1 MSDAISKFILKEKQD
16 VFCYKLF
23 IRNETSHTIFSR
35 PELIHLIELK
45 EHGIIVQLPS
55 NVCQK
60 GHTLSLFFVE
70 THVELKTRVPD
81 SGPLKEASFTAMA
94 KTEAV
99 ESGSSKEKSI
109 AVVELNFTQFDS
121 ENWKKI
127 LEMISQKQESI
138 NKKMKNQH
146 LVRDEE

>member
-1 MSDAISKFILKEKQD
+1 MSDAISKFILKEKPE
-16 VFCYKLF
+16 VFGYKLY

-99 ESGSSKEKSI
+99 ESNSKEKSI
-109 AVVELNFTQFDS
+109 AVVELNFTQFDN

-127 LEMISQKQESI
+127 LEMISEKQESTT
-138 NKKMKNQH
+138 KKIKNQH